1 MAKLYLMLIVLG
13 LLGGVGYGAYSYY
26 VSTQA
31 TIATLR
37 TNNAKLE
44 IALETATE
52 SLATMQATVEKTNK
66 LNKQLQTDLQAAEA
80 YSDELRSKFSRLN
93 LVQEAL
99 RDSEILEGKMN
110 GATANLWR
118 EIMGETGSSDGGSRP
133 LPSWLQ
139 QPEETGDGGQSSNED
154 SSDDNTDSIT
164 TKTDT
169 AE

>member
-1 MAKLYLMLIVLG
+1 MAKLYLMIIVLG
-13 LLGGVGYGAYSYY
+13 VLGGAGYGAYAYY
-26 VSTQA
+26 TSTQQ
-31 TIATLR
+31 IIGQLR
-37 TNNAKLE
+37 ENNARLE

-52 SLATMQATVEKTNK
+52 SLETVEAQAEKSAK
-66 LNKQLQTDLQAAEA
+66 LNKQLQSDLQEAEA

-118 EIMGETGSSDGGSRP
+118 EFMAESGNSNDVP

-139 QPEETGDGGQSSNED
+139 RPETGDGDQSSDED
-154 SSDDNTDSIT
+154 QSTDDPNGIT
-164 TKTDT
+164 TETNST
-169 AE
+169 E

>member
-1 MAKLYLMLIVLG
+1 MAKLYLMFIVLG
-13 LLGGVGYGAYSYY
+13 ILGGAGYGAYAYY
-26 VSTQA
+26 TSTQA

-37 TNNAKLE
+37 ENNAKLE
-44 IALETATE
+44 VALETATE
-52 SLATMQATVEKTNK
+52 SLAVMEATVEKTNK

-118 EIMGETGSSDGGSRP
+118 QIMGESGSSDGGSRP

-139 QPEETGDGGQSSNED
+139 RPEETRDGDQSSNED
-154 SSDDNTDSIT
+154 SSDDNPDSST
-164 TKTDT
+164 AKTNT
-169 AE
+169 VE

>member
-1 MAKLYLMLIVLG
+1 MAKLYLMFIVLG

-52 SLATMQATVEKTNK
+52 SLETIQASVEKTNK
-66 LNKQLQTDLQAAEA
+66 LNKKLQTDLQAAEA

-118 EIMGETGSSDGGSRP
+118 EIMGETGSSDGGNRP
-133 LPSWLQ
+133 LPGWLQ
-139 QPEETGDGGQSSNED
+139 RPEETGDGNQSSNED
-154 SSDDNTDSIT
+154 SSDDDTNSIT
-164 TKTDT
+164 AKTDT

>member
-1 MAKLYLMLIVLG
+1 MAKLYLMFIVLG
-13 LLGGVGYGAYSYY
+13 ILGGAGYGAYAYY
-26 VSTQA
+26 TSTQA

-37 TNNAKLE
+37 ENNAKLE
-44 IALETATE
+44 VALETATE
-52 SLATMQATVEKTNK
+52 SLAVMEATVEKTNK

-118 EIMGETGSSDGGSRP
+118 QIMGESGSSDGSSRP

-139 QPEETGDGGQSSNED
+139 RPEETRDGDQSSNED
-154 SSDDNTDSIT
+154 SSDDNPDSST
-164 TKTDT
+164 AKTNT
-169 AE
+169 VE